1 MENHNLSI
9 VYRIENKT
17 VYILYTHLLFVL
29 FLQTIYDLCN
39 LCIRLQCLKNL
50 LNMKNLNLSIENMYI
65 LKGH

>member
-39 LCIRLQCLKNL
+39 LCIQCLKNL

-65 LKGH
+65 LEGH